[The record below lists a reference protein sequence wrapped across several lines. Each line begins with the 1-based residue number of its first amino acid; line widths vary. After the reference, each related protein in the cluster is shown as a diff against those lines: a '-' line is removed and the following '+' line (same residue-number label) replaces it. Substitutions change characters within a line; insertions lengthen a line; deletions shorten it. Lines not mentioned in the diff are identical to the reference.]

1 MCGIAGYF
9 GNKPLDK
16 TNIKSCLD
24 LMKKRGPDNSDF
36 FYQKYNKLN
45 VYLLHSRLS
54 IIDLKEQSNQ
64 PFEDEG
70 YIVVFNGEIY
80 NYLELK
86 KKLQNLGHN
95 FKTLSDTE
103 VLLKSY
109 IQYGEKCVDHFN
121 GMWAFVIL
129 DKKKGSLFI
138 SRDRFGEK
146 PLYFYKNDKE
156 FFFGSEI
163 KFIKKLI
170 NQKLEINKKKIFR
183 SLNLGYRAVHQSQ
196 ETYFNSIYSLKS
208 GSNITIQKNLKLKK
222 KYIGNQS

>member
-16 TNIKSCLD
+16 KNIVSCLG

-80 NYLELK
+80 N
-86 KKLQNLGHN
+86 
-95 FKTLSDTE
+95 
-103 VLLKSY
+103 
-109 IQYGEKCVDHFN
+109 
-121 GMWAFVIL
+121 
-129 DKKKGSLFI
+129 
-138 SRDRFGEK
+138 
-146 PLYFYKNDKE
+146 
-156 FFFGSEI
+156 
-163 KFIKKLI
+163 
-170 NQKLEINKKKIFR
+170 
-183 SLNLGYRAVHQSQ
+183 
-196 ETYFNSIYSLKS
+196 
-208 GSNITIQKNLKLKK
+208 
-222 KYIGNQS
+222 